1 MKRRLL
7 RAATAAGAI
16 LALAAVPAAAGEEG
30 FELTP
35 ASGVKFPDRGFVLT
49 LPSEM
54 TLPSGG
60 VEVRENGVLVRGA
73 SVVPAGEAAG
83 QSGVVIVMDASNS
96 MRGEPIAGAV
106 DAARAFVAQRSPY
119 QQVALVTFNDSAKVA
134 LPFTTDA
141 GKIGAAL
148 ATPPGLARGTKIY
161 DAVGV
166 AVDLLEQAK
175 LPAGSIILLSDG
187 VDTGSLA
194 GLDEV
199 AKTAADDRIR
209 IFTVGLHGR
218 AFVPDALS
226 TMAARTGG
234 SYSDA
239 QSVEALAPIFDQLGQ
254 QLSRE
259 YLVRYR
265 SAADQGETVHVSVR
279 VEGLEGVATSVY
291 ATPAAGTSE
300 GPFHHSAFDRFLRSG
315 LSMLVAAL
323 ISAALVATALVLLI
337 RPKQKS
343 VRRRMAEFVSV
354 APAEDKSDERTDVLA
369 RAEKSIEQTKWWAR
383 FKEKL
388 EIANIRMSAMHIIVW
403 TGIATFFAMWLA
415 VTIGGSPLFAILAL
429 GIPLGVHMAI
439 ERALERQRRLFSDQL
454 PDNLQVLSSALRAGH
469 SLVGALSVVV
479 EDCPEPSHSEFRRVV
494 ADEQLG
500 VPLEEALGVVA
511 RRMASI
517 DLGQVALVSALQR
530 ETGGNTAEV
539 LDRVTENVR
548 GRFELRRL
556 VQTLTA
562 QGRMSRWIVSFL
574 PLGLLVLITLVNPEY
589 MQPLYTHT
597 LGRVMLVFAAVM
609 VVAGSLVIRRIV
621 NIKV

>member
-1 MKRRLL
+1 MRARLL
-7 RAATAAGAI
+7 RTATAACAI

-35 ASGVKFPDRGFVLT
+35 ASGVKFPDRAFVLT

-60 VEVRENGVLVRGA
+60 VQVRENGVLVRGA
-73 SVVPAGEAAG
+73 SIVPAGEAAG
-83 QSGVVIVMDASNS
+83 QSGVVIVVDASNS
-96 MRGEPIAGAV
+96 MSGEPIASAV
-106 DAARAFVAQRSPY
+106 DAAKAFVAQRSPY
-119 QQVALVTFNDSAKVA
+119 QQVALVTFNRNVKVA

-141 GKIGAAL
+141 AKIGAAL
-148 ATPPGLARGTKIY
+148 ARPPKLASGTKIY

-166 AVDLLEQAK
+166 ALDLLEQAK

-187 VDTGSLA
+187 VDTGSLS
-194 GLDEV
+194 GLNEV
-199 AKTAADDRIR
+199 AKTAAADRVR

-218 AFVPDALS
+218 AFRPDALS
-226 TMAARTGG
+226 TLAARTRGT
-234 SYSDA
+234 YSDA
-239 QSVEALAPIFDQLGQ
+239 QSVDALAPIFDELGQ

-279 VEGLEGVATSVY
+279 VPGLPGVATSVY
-291 ATPAAGTSE
+291 TTQAGGTSAD
-300 GPFHHSAFDRFLRSG
+300 PFHHSAFERFLRSG
-315 LSMLVAAL
+315 LAMLVAAL
-323 ISAALVATALVLLI
+323 LSAVLVAGALVLLV
-337 RPKQKS
+337 RPRAKT
-343 VRRRMAEFVSV
+343 VRGRMAEFVSV
-354 APAEDKSDERTDVLA
+354 APTDDKAERRSEVLA
-369 RAEKSIEQTKWWAR
+369 G
-383 FKEKL
+383 
-388 EIANIRMSAMHIIVW
+388 IRMRAMHIVVW
-403 TGIATFFAMWLA
+403 TSIATVFAMWLLY
-415 VTIGGSPLFAILAL
+415 VIGGSILVVPLAL
-429 GIPLGVHMAI
+429 AVPLAVHMAI
-439 ERALERQRRLFSDQL
+439 ERSLERQRRMFADQL

-500 VPLEEALGVVA
+500 VPLDEALGVVA

-562 QGRMSRWIVSFL
+562 QGRMSRWIVSAL
-574 PLGLLVLITLVNPEY
+574 PVLLLVLITLINPEY
-589 MQPLYTHT
+589 MQPLYTHPF
-597 LGRVMLVFAAVM
+597 GRVLLVIAAVM
-609 VVAGSLVIRRIV
+609 VVAGSLVIKRIV

>member
-1 MKRRLL
+1 MKSRLL
-7 RAATAAGAI
+7 RAATAACAI
-16 LALAAVPAAAGEEG
+16 LGLAAVPAAAGEEG
-30 FELTP
+30 FDLTP
-35 ASGVKFPDRGFVLT
+35 ASGVKFPDRAFILT

-73 SVVPAGEAAG
+73 SIVPAGEAAG
-83 QSGVVIVMDASNS
+83 QLGVVIVIDASNS
-96 MRGEPIAGAV
+96 MRGEPIEGAV
-106 DAARAFVAQRSPY
+106 EAAKAFVAQRSPY
-119 QQVALVTFNDSAKVA
+119 QQVALVTFNDSVSVA
-134 LPFTTDA
+134 LPFTTDQA
-141 GKIGAAL
+141 KIDAAL
-148 ATPPGLARGTKIY
+148 ATAPTLARGTKIY
-161 DAVGV
+161 DAV
-166 AVDLLEQAK
+166 ATATDLLEEVN
-175 LPAGSIILLSDG
+175 LPAGAIVLLSDG
-187 VDTGSLA
+187 ADTGSLA

-199 AKTAADDRIR
+199 AKTAANDRIR
-209 IFTVGLHGR
+209 VFTVGLHGE

-226 TMAARTGG
+226 SLAARTGG
-234 SYSDA
+234 DFSDA
-239 QSVEALAPIFDQLGQ
+239 QSVDALAPIFDQLGQ

-265 SAADQGETVHVSVR
+265 SAADQGDTVHVSVQ
-279 VEGLEGVATSVY
+279 VQGLPGVATSVY
-291 ATPAAGTSE
+291 ATPAAGAPE

-323 ISAALVATALVLLI
+323 ISAVLVATALVLLV
-337 RPKQKS
+337 RPRNRT

-354 APAEDKSDERTDVLA
+354 APAEDKAEARTDVLA
-369 RAEKSIEQTKWWAR
+369 RAEKSIEQTKWWGR

-388 EIANIRMSAMHIIVW
+388 EIANIRMPAMHIFVW
-403 TGIATFFAMWLA
+403 TGIATFFAMWLG
-415 VTIGGSPLFAILAL
+415 VTIGGSVLFAPLAL
-429 GIPLGVHMAI
+429 GIPLAVHMAI
-439 ERALERQRRLFSDQL
+439 ERALERQRRLFSEQL

-500 VPLEEALGVVA
+500 VPLEEALTVVA
-511 RRMASI
+511 RRMASV
-517 DLGQVALVSALQR
+517 DLEQVALVSALQR

-597 LGRVMLVFAAVM
+597 FGRVMLVAAAVM